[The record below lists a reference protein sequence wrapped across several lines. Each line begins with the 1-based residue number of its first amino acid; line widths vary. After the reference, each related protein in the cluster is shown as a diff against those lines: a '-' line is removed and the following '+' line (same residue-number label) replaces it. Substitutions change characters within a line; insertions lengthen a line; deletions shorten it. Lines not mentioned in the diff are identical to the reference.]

1 MKKIKIKMS
10 TENDYLIKQLERRYN
25 SLTNLDIRGFFI
37 GLADYVKFVIE
48 TPKLISIVDTYIL
61 EEKRGDTKKF
71 EDLKNKAKE
80 DLVRFGNEL
89 LKEIE
94 RAKVVLSTDKET
106 SQLKELILEFKQ
118 LENFKSEM
126 DVDVFERILVD
137 IIKLLRKNKIKNIPQ
152 LARKNPDVNFIK
164 KEEEIYFFPDSYFDY
179 SLERSYYEVLQSKTT
194 CGAWAELYPI
204 YVAMYKR
211 KEWELGAFSSE
222 PIKKYTEAVKVLNA
236 LELLDEIFQPELVEI
251 THKKELEL
259 LEMIHKSL
267 GRKVELKNTS
277 EERKNSSLKAKY
289 LSYLTLVH
297 NYFIQELSKN
307 QIKKTHKK
315 KRNEISF
322 SEDGILNFQGKSI
335 QFQIDTDPYYL
346 LKTIFKNPTKIW
358 NYDEIADDWGLSY
371 EEKPPW
377 KRFYNAGYQI
387 NTKIAKETTVK
398 DFLKL
403 TNKTVNI
410 NQKYLRS

>member
-1 MKKIKIKMS
+1 MS
-10 TENDYLIKQLERRYN
+10 IENDYLIKQLERRYN
-25 SLTNLDIRGFFI
+25 SLTNLDIRGLFI

-61 EEKRGDTKKF
+61 EEKRRDTKKF
-71 EDLKNKAKE
+71 EDLKNKARE
-80 DLVRFGNEL
+80 DLMKFGKEL
-89 LKEIE
+89 LEEIE
-94 RAKVVLSTDKET
+94 RAKLVLSTDKET
-106 SQLKELILEFKQ
+106 SQLKELILEFRQ
-118 LENFKSEM
+118 LENFKSEL

-152 LARKNPDVNFIK
+152 LARKIPDANFLK

-179 SLERSYYEVLQSKTT
+179 TLERSYYENLQSKTT
-194 CGAWAELYPI
+194 WGAWAELYPI

-211 KEWELGAFSSE
+211 KEWEQGTFPSE
-222 PIKKYTEAVKVLNA
+222 LIKKYTEAVKVFNT
-236 LELLDEIFQPELVEI
+236 LELLDEIFQPKLVEI
-251 THKKELEL
+251 VHKKELEL
-259 LEMIHKSL
+259 LEMIYKSL
-267 GRKVELKNTS
+267 GRKLELENTS
-277 EERKNSSLKAKY
+277 EKRKDSLLKAKY

-297 NYFIQELSKN
+297 NYFIQELSKK
-307 QIKKTHKK
+307 QIKKSHKK
-315 KRNEISF
+315 IRYKISF
-322 SEDGILNFQGKSI
+322 SEDGILNFMGKSI
-335 QFQIDTDPYYL
+335 QFQIDTYPYYL

-377 KRFYNAGYQI
+377 KRFYNAGYQV

-410 NQKYLRS
+410 NQKYLRP

>member
-1 MKKIKIKMS
+1 MS

-25 SLTNLDIRGFFI
+25 SLANLDVRGFFI

-48 TPKLISIVDTYIL
+48 KPKLISIVDTYIL
-61 EEKRGDTKKF
+61 EEKRKDTKKF

-94 RAKVVLSTDKET
+94 RAKVVLSTNKEA
-106 SQLKELILEFKQ
+106 SQLKDLILKFRQ
-118 LENFKSEM
+118 LENFKSET
-126 DVDVFERILVD
+126 DVDVFVKILVD
-137 IIKLLRKNKIKNIPQ
+137 IIKLLRKNGVKNIPW
-152 LARKNPDVNFIK
+152 LTKKFPHINFIK
-164 KEEEIYFFPDSYFDY
+164 KEEEINFLPDSYFEY
-179 SLERSYYEVLQSKTT
+179 ALERSYYKDLQSKTLW
-194 CGAWAELYPI
+194 GAWAELYSI
-204 YVAMYKR
+204 YVATYKR
-211 KEWELGAFSSE
+211 KVWEKGRFPFE
-222 PIKKYTEAVKVLNA
+222 QIEKHTDEIKVFKA
-236 LELLDEIFQPELVEI
+236 LKLLDEIFQPKLVEI
-251 THKKELEL
+251 LDKRELES
-259 LEMIHKSL
+259 LELIHRSL
-267 GRKVELKNTS
+267 GRKLELENLT
-277 EERKNSSLKAKY
+277 EEKKDSLLKAKY

-297 NYFIQELSKN
+297 NYFIQELSKR
-307 QIKKTHKK
+307 QIKKSC
-315 KRNEISF
+315 KRTKYKISF

-377 KRFYNAGYQI
+377 KRFYNAGYQV

-403 TNKTVNI
+403 TKKTVNI

>member
-1 MKKIKIKMS
+1 MS
-10 TENDYLIKQLERRYN
+10 TENDYLIKQLERRY
-25 SLTNLDIRGFFI
+25 SSFTNLDIRGFFI

-61 EEKRGDTKKF
+61 EEKMKDTQKF

-80 DLVRFGNEL
+80 DLIRFGKEL
-89 LKEIE
+89 LEEIE

-106 SQLKELILEFKQ
+106 SQLKELILEFRQ

-152 LARKNPDVNFIK
+152 LARKIPDVNFIK
-164 KEEEIYFFPDSYFDY
+164 KEKEIYFFPDSYFDY
-179 SLERSYYEVLQSKTT
+179 TLERSYYENLQSKTT
-194 CGAWAELYPI
+194 WGAWAELYPI
-204 YVAMYKR
+204 YIAMYKR
-211 KEWELGAFSSE
+211 KEWEQGTFPSE
-222 PIKKYTEAVKVLNA
+222 LIKKYTEAVKVFNT
-236 LELLDEIFQPELVEI
+236 LELLDEIFQPKLVEI
-251 THKKELEL
+251 VHKKELEL
-259 LEMIHKSL
+259 LEMIYKSL
-267 GRKVELKNTS
+267 GRKLELENTS
-277 EERKNSSLKAKY
+277 EKRKDSLLKAKY

-297 NYFIQELSKN
+297 NYFIQELSKK
-307 QIKKTHKK
+307 QIKKSHKK
-315 KRNEISF
+315 IRYKISF

-358 NYDEIADDWGLSY
+358 NYDEIADDWGLSD

-377 KRFYNAGYQI
+377 KRFYNAGYQV

-410 NQKYLRS
+410 NQKYLRP